1 MDVTVVG
8 SCMTDLV
15 SYAPRQPKPGETIHG
30 TKFQIGFGGKG
41 ANQCVMAAKLG
52 AKTAMVAK
60 VGDDSFGKNYI
71 QNFKDNNID
80 IGHVGVT
87 ADASTGVAP
96 ITVSDDGQ
104 NSIVIVAGANMLLS
118 DRDVAAAEHLIM
130 TSKVILCQLEIPV
143 QSTLTALHIARKR
156 GVKSIFN
163 PAPAQESLPTELYS
177 DCDIFCANETEAE
190 ILTGQKVSSIEEAK
204 AAVLALLDKGCNSV
218 VLTLGELGSLY
229 VSQSERDPHVV
240 PCPKVTP
247 VDTTGAG
254 DAFLGALAFYLALYP
269 NMTIIEALTRSSR
282 LAAISVQAMG
292 TQTSF
297 PSRKELPSELFQ

>member
-30 TKFQIGFGGKG
+30 TNFQIGFGGKG

-52 AKTAMVAK
+52 AKTAMVTK

-71 QNFKDNNID
+71 QNFKDHNINID
-80 IGHVGVT
+80 HVGVT

-118 DRDVAAAEHLIM
+118 EQDVAAAEHLIM

-143 QSTLTALHIARKR
+143 QSTLTALNIAKKR

-163 PAPAQESLPTELYS
+163 PAPAQEGLPSELYS
-177 DCDIFCANETEAE
+177 DCDIFCANESEAE
-190 ILTGQKVSSIEEAK
+190 ILTGEKVSSIEDAK
-204 AAVLALLDKGCNSV
+204 AAALTLLNKGCNSV
-218 VLTLGELGSLY
+218 VLTLGELGSVY
-229 VSQSERDPHVV
+229 VSQTEQEPQVV
-240 PCPKVTP
+240 PCPKVIP

-254 DAFLGALAFYLALYP
+254 DAFLGALAYYLALYP
-269 NMTIIEALTRSSR
+269 KMTVLEALTRSSR
-282 LAAISVQAMG
+282 LASISVQAKG

-297 PSRKELPSELFQ
+297 PSRKQLPSDLFQ

>member
-96 ITVSDDGQ
+96 ITVSDD
-104 NSIVIVAGANMLLS
+104 
-118 DRDVAAAEHLIM
+118 
-130 TSKVILCQLEIPV
+130 
-143 QSTLTALHIARKR
+143 
-156 GVKSIFN
+156 VKSIFN